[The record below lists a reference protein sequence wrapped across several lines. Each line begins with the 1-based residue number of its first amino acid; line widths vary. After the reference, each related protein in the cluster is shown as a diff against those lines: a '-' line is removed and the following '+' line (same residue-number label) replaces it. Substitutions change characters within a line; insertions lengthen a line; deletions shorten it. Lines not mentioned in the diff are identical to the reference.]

1 VRGIQLQLQAEPEAV
16 EIPFAFINDFMLKCP
31 PVYALIYIYCLK
43 QCTLGRDVTSREVA
57 QLFNILE
64 TDVNNAWG
72 YWEKEGLIKSGGSGE
87 NARLTFLPV
96 PDGTPPAPPVD
107 NVVRVSGRPQYTVEE
122 LSVYRKQ
129 SKDIA
134 ALFAHAEKALG
145 KLLTYN
151 DMNVLFGFYDWLR
164 MPVDVISYL
173 LTYCADNNHRDMRYI
188 EKAALDWTENE
199 IDDIEKALTY
209 VKTFDAN
216 YREVLRQ
223 MGQLSGYPT
232 PSQRKYMDKWMCEYE
247 MPTEVILEACDKAA
261 LQIGKPKFSYVDKML
276 AGWHKKGIKSVKD
289 VIADAEEFN
298 RKKEQGANTA
308 PVGAAPRRKNRF
320 VNFKQRDWDQDKLE
334 KMEREYLAQSLKG

>member
-1 VRGIQLQLQAEPEAV
+1 LRSVQLKLQAEPEAV

-43 QCTLGRDVTSREVA
+43 QCTLGRDVSSGEVA
-57 QLFNILE
+57 RLFNILE
-64 TDVNNAWG
+64 TDVNNAWA
-72 YWEKEGLIKSGGSGE
+72 YWEKEGLIKSETNG
-87 NARLTFLPV
+87 NLTFLPV
-96 PDGTPPAPPVD
+96 PDGTPAVQAAS
-107 NVVRVSGRPQYTVEE
+107 NVVRVTGRPQYTVEE

-164 MPVDVISYL
+164 MPVDVIQYL
-173 LTYCADNNHRDMRYI
+173 LTYCADNNHRDLRYI
-188 EKAALDWTENE
+188 EKAALDWVENE

-209 VKTFDAN
+209 VKTFDGN

-232 PSQRKYMDKWMCEYE
+232 PSQRKLMDKWLKEYG
-247 MPTEVILEACDKAA
+247 MPTEVILEACDKAGM
-261 LQIGKPKFSYVDKML
+261 QIGKPKFSYVDKIL
-276 AGWHKKGIKSVKD
+276 TEWHKKGIRTLKD
-289 VIADAEEFN
+289 VIADSEEFN
-298 RKKEQGANTA
+298 RKKEQAGQVQT
-308 PVGAAPRRKNRF
+308 PAPRKKNRF
-320 VNFKQRDWDQDKLE
+320 INFKQRDWDFEQLE
-334 KMEREYLAQSLKG
+334 KMEREYVAQSLKG